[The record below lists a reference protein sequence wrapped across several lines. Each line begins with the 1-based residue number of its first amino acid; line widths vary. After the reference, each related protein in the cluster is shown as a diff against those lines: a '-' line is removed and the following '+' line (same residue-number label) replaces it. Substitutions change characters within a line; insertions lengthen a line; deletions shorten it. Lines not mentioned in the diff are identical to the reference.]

1 LVHRVPAL
9 WRIAPDYGQRG
20 RLDMD
25 LDVLSVV
32 TGIDARPTSHQRHG
46 SSMPGAAVGQELF
59 HRWLDRYDIAAIDR
73 LVRIHRY
80 IAVEIAESYLWYGLP
95 ADDLVGEAH
104 QGLMRAACQFDPDR
118 GIGFAT
124 FAAWWVRAAVQQ
136 FTLKNWSAAA
146 MGTPA
151 SRATLLRSFRHVC
164 GHLRMLGDTATPMK
178 FSDPGQPAPM
188 LTGARRNRP
197 TNSDI
202 CLPKGG
208 RQRFSD
214 SGDGLGA
221 DTVACLGHSQ
231 P

>member
-1 LVHRVPAL
+1 
-9 WRIAPDYGQRG
+9 
-20 RLDMD
+20 ME
-25 LDVLSVV
+25 LDVLSV
-32 TGIDARPTSHQRHG
+32 GIGNDAPSAGCRGHG
-46 SSMPGAAVGQELF
+46 SSMPGAAVEEELF

-73 LVRIHRY
+73 LVRTHRY
-80 IAVEIAESYLWYGLP
+80 IAVEIAEGYLRYGLP

-164 GHLRMLGDTATPMK
+164 GHLRVLGDTPTPMK

-188 LTGARRNRP
+188 LTGARGNRP
-197 TNSDI
+197 TNSGI
-202 CLPKGG
+202 RLPTGG

-214 SGDGLGA
+214 RGDGLGA
-221 DTVACLGHSQ
+221 YTVACLEHGQ
-231 P
+231 T